1 MTTSSKKRLAL
12 VGLGTHGRHAVL
24 PAIEQSTEWEL
35 CAIADANPEHLAC
48 VPQYPGYPSLEAL
61 LEKESPDA
69 LYIATLPGSHC
80 ALAITAFKAG
90 IHVICEKPMGATA
103 EETAAMLAAAREAGR
118 ELIVMFENRF
128 KPPYQKIRD
137 WIREG
142 ALGRVEAIHL
152 QSLGKHPAE
161 QPRRT
166 NLVNA
171 AGSLDCGIHML
182 DLARYWNDG
191 ARWETI
197 HALGAWFD
205 EDVQNAPH
213 LAILARL
220 DNGVMVTFE
229 DSFSFGYRVNS
240 LPFNFGRNS
249 IAITGSHGVIL
260 DEPGVITLISDSRRE
275 SVPMEVTHHKD
286 EIPNVI
292 DAFARH
298 LRGETDPL
306 SAASLAHAVD
316 GHEAQRIVDETL
328 RQARDT
334 RVRFEQAASREIS

>member
-1 MTTSSKKRLAL
+1 MTTPSKKRLAL

-24 PAIEQSTEWEL
+24 PAIEQSAEWEL
-35 CAIADANPEHLAC
+35 CAVADANPEHLAC
-48 VPQYPGYPSLEAL
+48 VPHYPGYPSLEAL
-61 LEKESPDA
+61 LGNESPDA
-69 LYIATLPGSHC
+69 VYIATLPGSHS
-80 ALAITAFKAG
+80 ALAITAFNAG
-90 IHVICEKPMGATA
+90 LHVICEKPMAATT
-103 EETAAMLAAAREAGR
+103 EEATEMLGAARNAGR

-128 KPPYQKIRD
+128 KPHYQKIRE

-152 QSLGKHPAE
+152 QSLGKHPVE

-205 EDVQNAPH
+205 EDVKNAPH

-229 DSFSFGYRVNS
+229 DSFSFGYRIDDV
-240 LPFNFGRNS
+240 PFNFGRKN

-260 DEPGVITLISDSRRE
+260 DEPGAITLIANNRRE

-298 LRGETDPL
+298 LRGEADPL
-306 SAASLAHAVD
+306 STASLAYADD

-328 RQARDT
+328 RQARET
-334 RVRFEQAASREIS
+334 RVHFKENVAKKV

>member
-12 VGLGTHGRHAVL
+12 VGLGTHGRHAVA

-35 CAIADANPEHLAC
+35 CAVADANPEHLAHF
-48 VPQYPGYPSLEAL
+48 PHLPAYPSLEEL
-61 LEKESPDA
+61 LARETPDA

-80 ALAITAFKAG
+80 ALAITALKAG
-90 IHVICEKPMGATA
+90 LHVICEKPMGATA
-103 EETAAMLAAAREAGR
+103 EETAAMLAAARAAGR

-128 KPPYQKIRD
+128 KPHYQQIRD

-152 QSLGKHPAE
+152 QSLGKHPTT

-166 NLVNA
+166 HLVNA

-191 ARWETI
+191 AQWETI

-205 EDVQNAPH
+205 EEVANAPH
-213 LAILARL
+213 LGILARL

-229 DSFSFGYRVNS
+229 DSFSFGYRVES
-240 LPFNFGRNS
+240 LPNHFGRNGL
-249 IAITGSHGVIL
+249 AITGTHGVIL
-260 DEPGVITLISDSRRE
+260 DEPDSVTLISADRRE
-275 SVPMEVTHHKD
+275 SVPMEITHHKD
-286 EIPNVI
+286 EIPKVI

-298 LRGETDPL
+298 LRGESDPV
-306 SAASLAHAVD
+306 SDASLASAED
-316 GHEAQRIVDETL
+316 GHEAQRIVDEVL
-328 RQARDT
+328 RQARET
-334 RVRFEQAASREIS
+334 RPRFA